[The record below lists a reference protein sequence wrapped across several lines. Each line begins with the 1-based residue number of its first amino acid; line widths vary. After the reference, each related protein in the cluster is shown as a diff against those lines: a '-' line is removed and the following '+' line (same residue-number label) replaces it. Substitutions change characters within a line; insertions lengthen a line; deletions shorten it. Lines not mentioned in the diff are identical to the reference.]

1 MNWEAATLFAMDI
14 LHGKL
19 VSGRGD
25 FGHWIE
31 RLSDLYEQKTGM
43 RLYPGTLNVE
53 LPTPYSLP
61 SNVIRLEAA
70 EYSGRVSVSIVPC
83 RVFDRAA
90 FLLRTDQNEQGTGH
104 HPKNVIEIAT
114 DICLRDAFSLQNGDP
129 IDVEMSVAIWPNS
142 DKPPA

>member
-1 MNWEAATLFAMDI
+1 MDI

-61 SNVIRLEAA
+61 SNVIRLGGGGVLRA
-70 EYSGRVSVSIVPC
+70 SVSV
-83 RVFDRAA
+83 DRA
-90 FLLRTDQNEQGTGH
+90 LPGLRPRGLF
-104 HPKNVIEIAT
+104 A
-114 DICLRDAFSLQNGDP
+114 
-129 IDVEMSVAIWPNS
+129 S
-142 DKPPA
+142 D

>member
-1 MNWEAATLFAMDI
+1 MNWKAATLSAMDI

-43 RLYPGTLNVE
+43 RLNVQ

-61 SNVIRLEAA
+61 SNVIRPEAA

-90 FLLRTDQNEQGTGH
+90 FLLRTDQNEQETGH

-114 DICLRDAFSLQNGDP
+114 DICLRDAFSLQDGDP
-129 IDVEMSVAIWPNS
+129 IDVEISGSGSI
-142 DKPPA
+142 